1 MQTSTI
7 FALSSGALPSGVAVV
22 RVSGPDSRRAIE
34 ALCGALPEPRK
45 LAVRKLAAADG
56 SLLDRGFVAFF
67 PGPAS
72 FTGEDCAEFHVHGS
86 RAVVAAL
93 LAQLGS
99 LAGFRQAEAGEFAR
113 RAFVNGKLD
122 LTEAEA
128 LSDLIVAET
137 EAQRRLAAANASGRQ
152 RVLYEG
158 WRARLLHARAMIE
171 AELDFADEG
180 DVPGSVAA
188 QVWEDLGKLQ
198 VEIGRHLSGSE
209 AAEVVRE
216 GFKVAILGAP
226 NAGKSSLI
234 NRLAM
239 RDVAIVSD
247 EPGTTR
253 DLIEVAMDIGGAK
266 IVVTDTAGIRAG
278 AGRVEAMGIE
288 RARQAAAEADLVL
301 ALEDMAD
308 PVDFDLPLEV
318 PVLRVG
324 TKGDLVAGPDGAYD
338 VAISAATGAGIDI
351 LLAEI
356 ARRARERSV
365 PAEAGIVPTRQ
376 RHVELLRAAEAA
388 LSEALDPA
396 PGLELRAESLR
407 VASTEIGRVSGS
419 VDVED
424 MLDLIFS
431 EFCIGK

>member
-158 WRARLLHARAMIE
+158 WRTRLLHARAMIE
-171 AELDFADEG
+171 AELDFADEA

-188 QVWEDLGKLQ
+188 QVWQDLGELRM
-198 VEIGRHLSGSE
+198 EIGRHLSGFE
-209 AAEVVRE
+209 AAEIVRE
-216 GFKVAILGAP
+216 GFRVAILGAP

-253 DLIEVAMDIGGAK
+253 DLIEVALDIGGAK

-301 ALEDMAD
+301 ALEDVAD
-308 PVDFDLPLEV
+308 PVDFDLPREV

-324 TKGDLVAGPDGAYD
+324 TKGDLVAAPDGAYD
-338 VAISAATGAGIDI
+338 VAISATTGAGIDI

-356 ARRARERSV
+356 AQKARERSV

-376 RHVELLRAAEAA
+376 RHVGLLRAAETA

-419 VDVED
+419 VDVEG